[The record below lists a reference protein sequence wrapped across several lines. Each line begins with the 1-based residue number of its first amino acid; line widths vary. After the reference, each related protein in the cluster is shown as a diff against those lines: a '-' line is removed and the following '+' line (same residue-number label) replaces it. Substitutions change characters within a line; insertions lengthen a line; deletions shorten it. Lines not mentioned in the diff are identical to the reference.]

1 MVLYD
6 LPEIVAGAPVV
17 LRAHG
22 VGDRC
27 QAVGGDMFTSVPRDG
42 DAYLLKSVLVDHDD
56 AKVKTILRVCR
67 TAMKVSGRLI
77 VIERMTEPNRREVNL
92 VDTTMLVM
100 TGGCKRT
107 LAEFTERLCQVCVL
121 GTSNRCIMGRH
132 CQGIETSS
140 PTRFPARIV

>member
-56 AKVKTILRVCR
+56 AKVKP
-67 TAMKVSGRLI
+67 S
-77 VIERMTEPNRREVNL
+77 
-92 VDTTMLVM
+92 
-100 TGGCKRT
+100 
-107 LAEFTERLCQVCVL
+107 
-121 GTSNRCIMGRH
+121 
-132 CQGIETSS
+132 
-140 PTRFPARIV
+140 